1 MKREFFFLTASIA
14 GLLLVVPAVA
24 PVFAHHAFS
33 SEFDAA
39 KPIKLQGTVKK
50 VEWINPHSWITI
62 DVKQPNGGVQTWE
75 VEAGAPNSMF
85 RRGFNRNSLPV
96 GIEIVVNGYQAKD
109 GRQRANG
116 RDLTFPDGRRL
127 FLGSSLPGAENDGLP
142 AAKE

>member
-1 MKREFFFLTASIA
+1 MRKKLAVVSAGIV
-14 GLLLVVPAVA
+14 GLLLVLAAAPAW
-24 PVFAHHAFS
+24 AHHAFS

-62 DVKQPNGGVQTWE
+62 DVKQANGAVQTWE
-75 VEAGAPNSMF
+75 IEAGAPNSMF
-85 RRGFNRNSLPV
+85 RRGFNKNSLPI
-96 GIEIVVNGYQAKD
+96 GTEIVVNGYQAKD

-127 FLGSSLPGAENDGLP
+127 FLGSSNPDAANDGRDP
-142 AAKE
+142 SAK